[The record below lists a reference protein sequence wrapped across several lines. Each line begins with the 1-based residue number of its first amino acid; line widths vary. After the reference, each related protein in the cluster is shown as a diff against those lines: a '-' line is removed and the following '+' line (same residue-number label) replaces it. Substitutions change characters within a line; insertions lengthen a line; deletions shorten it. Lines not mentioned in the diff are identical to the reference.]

1 MKSQTIDFF
10 PLCVYDS
17 GMIENNVRKIRRDR
31 GVTLAQLAAA
41 LNMTQPSLTRI
52 ETGNQPLCLDRVA
65 EIADALGCRPTDILP
80 TSWTPAM
87 DVDRFMRIWGAVNRA
102 LTARHRVISEQKK
115 IRFVLYMYENGCGLD
130 DNIAANDNEVANQ
143 MDHLKNL
150 VA

>member
-52 ETGNQPLCLDRVA
+52 ETGSQPLCLDRVA